1 MTNPHRGERTVPG
14 GHCVAFDFEALV
26 AAEEATNR
34 SSIELMIR
42 LGSGGMGA
50 ASTIEITAVL
60 AAGLAGYAR
69 LRDTGT
75 DWTDAA
81 VQELV
86 ITHGPMAFM
95 PALFE
100 ALSEVVCGINI
111 ASDDERAED
120 PDAATPVDPPP
131 ASTGV
136 NS

>member
-1 MTNPHRGERTVPG
+1 MSNPHRGERTVPG
-14 GHCVAFDFEALV
+14 GHCVAYDFEALV

-34 SSIELMIR
+34 SIIELLIR
-42 LGSGGMGA
+42 LGSAGMGA

-69 LRDTGT
+69 LRSTGT
-75 DWTDAA
+75 TWDEDA
-81 VQELV
+81 VRELV

-100 ALSEVVCGINI
+100 ALSEVVCGINL

-120 PDAATPVDPPP
+120 PNAATPVDPPP
-131 ASTGV
+131 ASTGD

>member
-34 SSIELMIR
+34 SIIELMIR
-42 LGSGGMGA
+42 LGASGMGV
-50 ASTIEITAVL
+50 ASTIEITATL
-60 AAGLAGYAR
+60 AAGLSGHAR
-69 LRDTGT
+69 LHSTGT
-75 DWTDAA
+75 TWTEDA
-81 VQELV
+81 VRELV
-86 ITHGPMAFM
+86 IAHGPMAFM

-111 ASDDERAED
+111 ASDDERADD

-131 ASTGV
+131 ASTGA
-136 NS
+136 S